1 MVVAFGSK
9 RSPFAKK
16 NIVSLKDFSLG
27 LNNQVSAY
35 LIDDKEL
42 ADVQNFHYDERG
54 TLTKRMGYAARYG
67 SAFATNAVRGLYNF
81 RLSNGTSF
89 LLAAADDKVFYE
101 AQSFQANYDTKADWD
116 TGTLDAVSSATTPGD
131 IVLEITLANLAEIQ
145 LAAESAILGGSLSSR
160 SGTWTSPAIDIS
172 AVVDKT
178 TGIITDVATLPAGTT
193 RVIQTRTATTVDMVT
208 GVTAWVGLGAGNTI
222 VSAGNN
228 YFQFRALLT
237 STDPITNP
245 SVSSMLVTYDAA
257 ASMTS
262 LITGLDQT
270 ARYDFET
277 MNDIVY
283 ILNGVDSNRE
293 WSGTGAAA
301 VAGGSPP
308 FGKYVQVHKN
318 RMFIAGVASLR
329 SRLYYSDLADA
340 ETWPVLNF
348 IDVGK
353 GDGDTITGLTVLLD
367 TLVIYKTN
375 SVWMLTGS
383 SSSDFVLRRVTDEA
397 GSSSNK
403 SLSLVKNSLIGIATD
418 GVRLFDGIKSI
429 TASDKIEVT
438 FEGLNRTQLALA
450 EGVTFDHH
458 YYLAVPE
465 GSSIYNNVVLVYDL
479 IRAAWTVYRGMNVG
493 AWCIWRRYNKD
504 YLLFGSATTGQ
515 VYQYPSTY
523 SDAGV
528 AIDAFAV
535 TKQMFGGDQETVHLL
550 RLGYVDCRELNDA
563 VPTTLELRLRANN
576 GSDSSPTSLTVSAGL
591 NVKRFIPAVISV
603 TTVRTVGVKVR
614 NNEAGRQLAVYGIV
628 LEWAPRGRR
637 ET

>member
-16 NIVSLKDFSLG
+16 NVVSLKDFSLG
-27 LNNQVSAY
+27 LNNQVSPY

-42 ADVQNFHYDERG
+42 ADVQNFHFDERG

-89 LLAAADDKVFYE
+89 LLAAADDNVFYE
-101 AQSFQANYDTKADWD
+101 AQSFSQSYDTKADWD
-116 TGTLDAVSSATTPGD
+116 TGTLDAVSSAETPGS
-131 IVLEITLANLAEIQ
+131 IVLETRLGDLANIIVAE
-145 LAAESAILGGSLSSR
+145 ESAILGGNTASR
-160 SGTWTSPAIDIS
+160 SGSWTSPAIDIS
-172 AVVDKT
+172 SVVDKT
-178 TGIITDVATLPAGTT
+178 TGIITDDSTLPAGTSRT
-193 RVIQTRTATTVDMVT
+193 IQTRTATVVGMTT
-208 GVTAWVGLGAGNTI
+208 GVTAWVGLGPGNTI

-228 YFQFRALLT
+228 YLQVRTLMT
-237 STDPITNP
+237 STDPVSNP
-245 SVSSMLVTYDAA
+245 STASLLVTYDAA
-257 ASMTS
+257 ASMTELLS
-262 LITGLDQT
+262 GLDTT

-277 MNDIVY
+277 LNDIVY

-293 WSGTGAAA
+293 WSGTGAAT

-308 FGKYVQVHKN
+308 LGKYVQVHKN
-318 RMFIAGVASLR
+318 RMFIAGVAALR
-329 SRLYYSDLADA
+329 SRLYYSDLSDA

-367 TLVIYKTN
+367 ALVIYKTN

-397 GSSSNK
+397 GTSSNK
-403 SLSLVKNSLIGIATD
+403 SLALVKNNLIGIATD
-418 GVRLFDGIKSI
+418 GVRLFDGIKSVA
-429 TASDKIEVT
+429 ASDKIRVT
-438 FEGLNRTQLALA
+438 FEGLNRTQLGLA
-450 EGVTFDHH
+450 EGVVFDHH

-465 GSSIYNNVVLVYDL
+465 GSSIYNNCILVYDL

-493 AWCIWRRYNKD
+493 AWCVWRRYNKD

-515 VYQYPSTY
+515 VYEYPSTY

-535 TKQMFGGDQETVHLL
+535 TKQVFGGDQETVHLL
-550 RLGYVDCRELNDA
+550 RLGYVDCREMNDA

-576 GSDSSPTSLTVSAGL
+576 GSDSSPTSLTVSTGL

-614 NNEAGRQLAVYGIV
+614 NNEAGRQVAVYGIV